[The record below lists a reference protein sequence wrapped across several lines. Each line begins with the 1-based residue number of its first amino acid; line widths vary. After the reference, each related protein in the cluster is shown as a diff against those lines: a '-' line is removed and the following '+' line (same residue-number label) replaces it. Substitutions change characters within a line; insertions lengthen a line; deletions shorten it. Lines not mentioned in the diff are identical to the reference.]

1 MKVELLKKMRTSV
14 VLTGLLAGAITISA
28 CQQKQETEPS
38 LEDSI
43 SEEQSV
49 PMSAEPAEPS
59 DVVVDA
65 PASDVED
72 DTIAS
77 VNTGVNQ
84 INYSCSPALAVE
96 ATYKDTDNQV
106 IITTAQGTATLTK
119 TNDAT
124 NPEVFEA
131 KTAIGG
137 GEGFIQWRVA
147 HKERETGVMRTA
159 GADAANV
166 STYECKKAEEA
177 ETVEEAV

>member
-1 MKVELLKKMRTSV
+1 MNLELLKQLRTSV
-14 VLTGLLAGAITISA
+14 VITSLLAGAMTVSA
-28 CQQKQETEPS
+28 CQPKQETEPS

-65 PASDVED
+65 PASEVED

-84 INYSCSPALAVE
+84 ITYLCSPELTVE

-106 IITTAQGTATLTK
+106 VIGTAKGTVTLTK
-119 TNDAT
+119 TNDAS

-131 KTAIGG
+131 ATAIDG
-137 GEGFIQWRVA
+137 GEGFVQWRVA

-159 GADAANV
+159 GTDAANI
-166 STYECKKAEEA
+166 STYECKK
-177 ETVEEAV
+177 TV